1 MSCPFQISYSQ
12 IIVQKFGSKSILIM
26 FNVYWQIMRGHIHR
40 RVGIVYDRNV
50 GKQSIGDGIYR
61 GAKKI
66 KWTLEYEYV
75 PNPEYYPGCTTI
87 KERAEMD
94 LANGDADVADI
105 LWMPLVMD

>member
-1 MSCPFQISYSQ
+1 
-12 IIVQKFGSKSILIM
+12 M